1 MVSYFNCAQHPI
13 SIIPVSFLLA
23 TRVLYYRTD
32 IAEKAGITDRLK
44 YTQNKS
50 MTYTFMLSN

>member
-1 MVSYFNCAQHPI
+1 MSYFNCAQHPI

-23 TRVLYYRTD
+23 SVAKKLFN
-32 IAEKAGITDRLK
+32 RLK